1 MKGGS
6 LLHIVYNNTIVFV
19 AAGTIDITNF
29 GALSLFDDT
38 KPKLYTCGFGVA
50 DSFGGYVSFEAR
62 CDQST
67 CEEDGDGRVHRH
79 YFFGTIS
86 CLMESLT

>member
-1 MKGGS
+1 
-6 LLHIVYNNTIVFV
+6 VYNNTIVFV

-50 DSFGGYVSFEAR
+50 DSFGVMSLSKQDAIKVLAR
-62 CDQST
+62 RM
-67 CEEDGDGRVHRH
+67 GMVA
-79 YFFGTIS
+79 FIVIIS
-86 CLMESLT
+86 SGPFLV